1 MSTSII
7 TAPTFT
13 IATTFDVVSVPRSST
28 TPALAESPVARTRE
42 LEQEIA
48 EREITSCDLAAFP
61 RCEWSQRTRCTRHD
75 ACQSAK

>member
-13 IATTFDVVSVPRSST
+13 IATTFDVVPV
-28 TPALAESPVARTRE
+28 PALGSAVPLPESPAVQQRA
-42 LEQEIA
+42 Q
-48 EREITSCDLAAFP
+48 EREITACDLAAFP

-75 ACQSAK
+75 ACKSAE